1 MFPLDDFIE
10 EPDLSS
16 QLVPVSKWFYFL
28 DKTENKNSWVVLK
41 GVEWFESW

>member
-10 EPDLSS
+10 EPNLSS
-16 QLVPVSKWFYFL
+16 RLVPVSQWFYFL

-41 GVEWFESW
+41 GVGWFEIW